1 MAEGTLASLL
11 PPDPSGP
18 IPEPA
23 RGAAIGDLLAS
34 GAPVPPGQGG
44 VINLSEIEVE
54 KDGKIDKVE
63 TLSDL
68 RAKFPEV
75 QRPGSGWTLCV
86 ERKSP
91 KVLNGIKFD
100 GLLGSFCAF
109 HEGKDLL
116 SIDGFYDQFGYG
128 DYIVWVEG
136 PSQSSFDQYTGK
148 PKILVKGEIKLSV
161 PERPMPAQQTM
172 FMPPMNPYGSA
183 AHPQVEAAR
192 IQTDHAERQFLLE
205 RALRQPTSDPMAA
218 QAIDLLKDQ
227 LAAERQENRDIRER
241 LDALLRDP
249 VRGSADPFTQSLVQN
264 AMNGQQER
272 IDAIRQ
278 GHNEEMNRL
287 KSHYDN
293 EISRIR
299 DSYDDKLQ
307 RARDDRDRDI
317 TSIRNDYETRLDRI
331 TRELSDLRDRARSDE
346 REVRAKEQER
356 FDNLLRVER
365 ETFRTQMEAA
375 KNEFE
380 RSLSSAKNE
389 FERSMSTLR
398 EDRQRDLQLLESQT
412 QTLLGVKDNEINNL
426 RAERDRLA
434 AKVDMLEAK
443 INVPFEDKIAEIAK
457 TSEMLG
463 LGGSKDD
470 GGADKEE
477 KPDMLETVA
486 RIAETPAGAIVMNL
500 LAAGIAQKAGIKLP
514 EGPPQLP
521 AGAPA
526 PRQMGPAPKP
536 QPKKVKP
543 QQPNVSPPAPTQT
556 AQAAPQ
562 APPQPPPM
570 PDVVFRGPLPL
581 PEDQMRKILPIL
593 EESLW
598 AEASKDPSSDP
609 SEVASALRVKT
620 KLLAPE
626 ADMVS
631 GFVKWISGD
640 NFCKLMYR
648 VTGGTRDWGRYEG
661 WVVQIWEQ
669 LAVPEAEPQ
678 ASKNPA

>member
-11 PPDPSGP
+11 PPDPSAP

-34 GAPVPPGQGG
+34 GSPVPQGQGG

-75 QRPGSGWTLCV
+75 QRPGSGWSLCV

-116 SIDGFYDQFGYG
+116 SIDGFYDQFGHG

-136 PSQSSFDQYTGK
+136 PSQSSNDPYTGK
-148 PKILVKGEIKLSV
+148 PKILIKGEIKLSV

-183 AHPQVEAAR
+183 AHPQVEATR
-192 IQTDHAERQFLLE
+192 IQADHAERQFLLE
-205 RALRQPTSDPMAA
+205 RALRQPTSDPMAS
-218 QAIDLLKDQ
+218 QAIDMLREQHRADQ
-227 LAAERQENRDIRER
+227 EENRALRER
-241 LDALLRDP
+241 LDSILRDP
-249 VRGSADPFTQSLVQN
+249 GRGSADPFTQSLVQN

-278 GHNEEMNRL
+278 GHSEEMNRL

-293 EISRIR
+293 EIARIR

-317 TSIRNDYETRLDRI
+317 TSIRNDYETRLERI
-331 TRELSDLRDRARSDE
+331 NRELSDLRDRARSDE

-365 ETFRTQMEAA
+365 ETFRTQMEAS

-434 AKVDMLEAK
+434 SKVDMLEAK

-463 LGGSKDD
+463 LGGSRDE
-470 GGADKEE
+470 GVEKEE
-477 KPDMLETVA
+477 KQDMLETVA
-486 RIAETPAGAIVMNL
+486 RIAETQAGSIVMNL

-514 EGPPQLP
+514 EGPPQMP
-521 AGAPA
+521 PGAPP

-536 QPKKVKP
+536 QTKKAKP
-543 QQPNVSPPAPTQT
+543 QQPNVSPPAPVQQ
-556 AQAAPQ
+556 AQAAPE
-562 APPQPPPM
+562 PQPPQQM
-570 PDVVFRGPLPL
+570 PDVTFRGPLPL
-581 PEDQMRKILPIL
+581 PEDQMRKVLPLL
-593 EESLW
+593 EASLR
-598 AEASKDPSSDP
+598 AEAAKNPPSSP
-609 SEVASALRVKT
+609 SDVASTIRAQVD
-620 KLLAPE
+620 LLAPG
-626 ADMVS
+626 ADIVS

-640 NFCKLMYR
+640 NFCKLLYR
-648 VTGGTRDWGRYEG
+648 VVGGQYNWGLHEA
-661 WVVQIWEQ
+661 WMA
-669 LAVPEAEPQ
+669 AVWSELEKPSVDAPDS
-678 ASKNPA
+678 APSA